1 MSDRH
6 RRAQAQS
13 GGGDGGGSGHG
24 AKKGL
29 IDLAYHIA
37 ETAGIGLWCQDEAGP
52 YQAIPQSGQS
62 WQPEGQP
69 QCQPHEY
76 IRGGTAKLL
85 TLFRPATGEV
95 RAKGVPRAPN
105 AVLHPWLQHELL
117 QLLKDL
123 PEVAVDQAQLP
134 TAAQWATWLGHVPH
148 LPLPPLRLILV
159 WDNLA
164 GHLSTEIVTWLFAHG
179 VMPLYTPLSGSWLN
193 MAESVQRI
201 IYGRALRGQHPKTV
215 AELITWLED
224 TVAGWNAAPTP
235 FIWDGKRRERRR
247 KAKQRHLGGSA
258 SLLQIQSIAA

>member
-1 MSDRH
+1 M
-6 RRAQAQS
+6 
-13 GGGDGGGSGHG
+13 
-24 AKKGL
+24 
-29 IDLAYHIA
+29 AYHVA
-37 ETAGIGLWCQDEAGP
+37 EAAGIGLWCQDEAGP
-52 YQAIPQSGQS
+52 YQAIPQPGQS

-105 AVLHPWLQHELL
+105 AVLHPWLKHELL
-117 QLLKDL
+117 ELLEEL
-123 PEVAVDQAQLP
+123 PEVAVDQTPLP
-134 TAAQWATWLGHVPH
+134 SAAQWATWLGHVPH

-201 IYGRALRGQHPKTV
+201 ICGRALRGQHPHTV

-224 TVAGWNAAPTP
+224 TVTGWNAAPTP
-235 FIWDGKRRERRR
+235 FVWDGKRRERRLR
-247 KAKQRHLGGSA
+247 AKQRHLGGSA
-258 SLLQIQSIAA
+258 SLLQLQPIAA